1 MDDLLLID
9 AAERYLRDEMSEQE
23 RTYFEE
29 IRKNNPE
36 IDQLVVEHI
45 FSFMKWIISVKTGLS
60 GHTLSKR
67 SINWLGKVLLTRP
80 H

>member
-29 IRKNNPE
+29 IRK
-36 IDQLVVEHI
+36 
-45 FSFMKWIISVKTGLS
+45 
-60 GHTLSKR
+60 
-67 SINWLGKVLLTRP
+67 
-80 H
+80 